1 MTKRFGEKN
10 KYTKLER
17 IIRYLQKIQAF
28 LSIKK
33 KNFKERKCVQIVLL
47 KNQIITSV
55 YNFFSVS

>member
-33 KNFKERKCVQIVLL
+33 KIFKERKCVQIVLL